1 MFQTSL
7 KTLGICAGLLV
18 LAACARTEQI
28 SDVQP
33 SGFLDAA
40 VYDKLQP
47 GEGELE
53 PVLVYTAPGIDI
65 SGYDKILLDPIVAF
79 APPGD
84 EGDID
89 PQDKQALLN
98 NFYTLLVQEL
108 EKDYTLITGPEP
120 GALRLQL
127 AMTKATKKNVTM
139 DTVSTIMPIGLATRT
154 LTSYV
159 TGEPTFTGRLR
170 IELELSDSMTEQ
182 VLAAGID
189 ERAGGSQISED
200 QLSSWSSVNAAME
213 FYSVGI
219 RYRLCTFRGDANCEK
234 PLTY

>member
-1 MFQTSL
+1 MIKKGL
-7 KTLGICAGLLV
+7 KFAGMLAGLL
-18 LAACARTEQI
+18 AMTACAKTEKI

-33 SGFLDAA
+33 SGFLDPAI
-40 VYDKLQP
+40 YDKLEP
-47 GEGELE
+47 GTGALE
-53 PVLVYTAPGIDI
+53 AAQFYRAPGLDI

-98 NFYTLLVQEL
+98 NFYTLLAQQL
-108 EKDYTLITGPEP
+108 EQDYTMVTGPEP
-120 GALRLQL
+120 GALRLQM

-139 DTVSTIMPIGLATRT
+139 DTVSTLTPIGLAARN
-154 LTSYV
+154 LTEYA

-170 IELELSDSMTEQ
+170 IELELTDSMTEE
-182 VLAAGID
+182 VLVAAID

-213 FYSVGI
+213 FYSIGI
-219 RYRLCTFRGDANCEK
+219 RYRLCQLRGGSNCVKPQTF
-234 PLTY
+234 